1 MSALVNWE
9 EIYEIARK
17 EQMKSLW
24 NSLEKEIHELT
35 GAPVELIRTAED
47 SNVAW
52 RVAVEWMKKQW
63 EISD

>member
-47 SNVAW
+47 SLSL
-52 RVAVEWMKKQW
+52 
-63 EISD
+63 IHI